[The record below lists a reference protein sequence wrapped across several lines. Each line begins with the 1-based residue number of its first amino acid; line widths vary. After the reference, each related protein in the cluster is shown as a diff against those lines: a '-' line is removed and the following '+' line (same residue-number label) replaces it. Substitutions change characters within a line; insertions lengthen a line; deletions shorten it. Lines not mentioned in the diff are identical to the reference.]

1 MAIRDV
7 LAKAGDAVAAGK
19 VEIMM
24 LLDREFHR
32 LIARAAHNTVLADI
46 LLKLHERSLR
56 LWFISLAAPDHQGSV
71 NDQHHRIFQA
81 ISHRDVEAAENAMRA
96 HIDSFRRNVLR
107 NL

>member
-1 MAIRDV
+1 
-7 LAKAGDAVAAGK
+7 
-19 VEIMM
+19 
-24 LLDREFHR
+24 
-32 LIARAAHNTVLADI
+32 VLADI

-71 NDQHHRIFQA
+71 NDQHHGIFQA
-81 ISHRDVEAAENAMRA
+81 ISHRDVEAAENAMRD

>member
-1 MAIRDV
+1 V
-7 LAKAGDAVAAGK
+7 AVGK
-19 VEIMM
+19 VETMM
-24 LLDREFHR
+24 LLNREFHR
-32 LIARAAHNTVLADI
+32 LIARPAHNTVLAEI

-56 LWFISLAAPDHQGSV
+56 PWFISLAAPDHQGGV